1 MQALFLLIGQC
12 KLACIF
18 INNQTQMHKNWF
30 QGVLKVKEAKPA
42 IQILE
47 KQCFHEEN
55 SS

>member
-1 MQALFLLIGQC
+1 
-12 KLACIF
+12 
-18 INNQTQMHKNWF
+18 MHKNWF